1 MNMDQLWMLV
11 RTSLTFGAGILV
23 TRGLITSD
31 QANTAVGALMTLVP
45 IAWGFWT
52 HTEKGVTANPVTAV
66 KDAVTK

>member
-23 TRGLITSD
+23 TKGAITAD
-31 QANTAVGALMTLVP
+31 QANTAVGALMALVP
-45 IAWGFWT
+45 VLWGWWT
-52 HTEKGVTANPVTAV
+52 HTQKGVTANPVTAV